1 VTPAALIA
9 RLREDGLLR
18 QALGSGAIMLVLKVV
33 SAALSYLMFV
43 VLANLLTAADFGR
56 FAFGFSLAITLG
68 TIAGLGLPTS
78 ILRFLPQYA
87 TANDAGHGRGFIRWS
102 TTMTSVAAL
111 LLWALV
117 SLGSWVVEAMRPG
130 LDLNYVRA
138 AALLILP
145 FALAEYF
152 ANGLRAVGST
162 IAALAPRDVMWRAA
176 VPFAAILLAT
186 AGYNL
191 DGAYALFL
199 AAILIFLLVAAQA
212 FYAYPR
218 YRSEYGSAP
227 PRLDTRAWIAA
238 SLPMWGAATLY
249 ALVQQFDVVVLGV
262 FMSPE
267 ESGPYFAA
275 LRTAA
280 LLNLVLI
287 AGNMAS
293 APMIAKHYHAGDV
306 DGLRKLMGFLTPA
319 IALPTLLGYFFLALI
334 GSWLLSVFD
343 PSFTS
348 AYPLLLILAAGFT
361 FDAIAGPTGYILQ
374 MTGREKTYLAI
385 MSSCYA
391 LTLLAQ
397 CLLIPHYGPYGAAI
411 PTALGIVAANVLI
424 IRAVRRSLGID
435 PSIFGFVRKLASR

>member
-1 VTPAALIA
+1 MIA
-9 RLREDGLLR
+9 RFREDGLMR
-18 QALGSGAIMLVLKVV
+18 QALGAGALMLVLKVL

-43 VLANLLTAADFGR
+43 VLANLLTGAEFGR

-68 TIAGLGLPTS
+68 TIAGLGLATS

-87 TANDAGHGRGFIRWS
+87 ASGDASHGSGFIRWS
-102 TTMTSVAAL
+102 TTMTIVASL
-111 LLWALV
+111 SLWALV
-117 SLGSWVVEAMRPG
+117 TLGSWFIEWLRPE
-130 LDLNYVRA
+130 LDLYYVRA

-145 FALAEYF
+145 FALAEHF
-152 ANGLRAVGST
+152 ANGLRAMGST
-162 IAALAPRDVMWRAA
+162 IAALAPRDVLWRAA
-176 VPFAAILLAT
+176 VPLAAILFVT

-191 DGAYALFL
+191 DGTRALLL
-199 AAILIFLLVAAQA
+199 AAVLIAALVIAQA
-212 FYAYPR
+212 AYIFPR
-218 YRSEYGSAP
+218 YRSEYATAP
-227 PRLDTRAWIAA
+227 PRHDTRTWINV

-293 APMIAKHYHAGDV
+293 APMIAKHYHAGDM
-306 DGLRKLMGFLTPA
+306 DGLRKLIGLLTPA
-319 IALPTLLGYFFLALI
+319 IAVPTLLGYVFLALI
-334 GSWLLSVFD
+334 GSWLLSMFD

-374 MTGREKTYLAI
+374 MTGNEKTYLAI
-385 MSSCYA
+385 MACCYA
-391 LTLLAQ
+391 GTLLLQ
-397 CLLIPHYGPYGAAI
+397 CLLIPHFGPYGAAI
-411 PTALGIVAANVLI
+411 PTALGIVVANLLI

-435 PSIFGFVRKLASR
+435 PSIFGVVARMVAR